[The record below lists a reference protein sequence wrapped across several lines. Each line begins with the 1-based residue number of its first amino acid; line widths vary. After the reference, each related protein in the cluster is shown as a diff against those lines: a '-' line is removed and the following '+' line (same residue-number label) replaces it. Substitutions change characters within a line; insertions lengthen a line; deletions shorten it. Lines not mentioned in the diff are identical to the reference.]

1 MISQD
6 LIMENNRLVVRADQ
20 LYDGRSVHTD
30 MTVVVEG
37 RHIVDVTD
45 RPCPGDIRGIV
56 TPAFIDPHSHI
67 GMERQGEPVLET
79 ETDEHSTPFAPL
91 HNPLDSIYFDDR
103 AFADA
108 VDFGVLYSCVVPGSG
123 NIIGGKAVI
132 IKNFV
137 KTRADAVVSD
147 YGFKA
152 AFGSN
157 PRMSTH
163 WKGPRPSTRMGAAA
177 MLKNYLSDIFRKQ
190 EQACIKKEKALYEL
204 TRPDSPKK
212 GAVWAQ
218 REYDLALS
226 ESEWEIFRLFNG
238 DKILKVHLHKADDA
252 LFLMDLKKKFN
263 IRVTAEHALDICDSR
278 IFNALADHGIPVV
291 YGPLGAS
298 DGKVELKNASWRHTA
313 RLMASRAK
321 FGLMSDHPIILA
333 HHLRDSLKY
342 FLIQGMA
349 PADAIGLITLK
360 NAEILGIDHCLG
372 TVAPGRLASLIVWD
386 KDPFHLGAY
395 PRVILAEGRIIRD
408 RR

>member
-6 LIMENNRLVVRADQ
+6 LIMENNRLVIRADH

-37 RHIVDVTD
+37 RHIVDMTN

-177 MLKNYLSDIFRKQ
+177 MLKKYLSDIFRKQ

>member
-1 MISQD
+1 
-6 LIMENNRLVVRADQ
+6 MENTRLVIRADQ
-20 LYDGRSVHTD
+20 LYDGRSLQTN
-30 MTVVVEG
+30 MTVVVAG
-37 RHIVDVTD
+37 RHITDVTD
-45 RPCPGDIRGIV
+45 KPCSGDIRGIV

-67 GMERQGEPVLET
+67 GMERQGEPVSEA
-79 ETDEHSTPFAPL
+79 ETDEHRTPFAPL

-103 AFADA
+103 AFAEA

-132 IKNFV
+132 IRNFAAN
-137 KTRADAVVSD
+137 RADALVKA

-152 AFGSN
+152 ALGYN
-157 PRMSTH
+157 PRMTTH
-163 WKGPRPSTRMGAAA
+163 WKGQRPFTRMGAAA
-177 MLKNYLSDIFRKQ
+177 LLKEYLSEIFRKE
-190 EQACIKKEKALYEL
+190 EQARIKKEKALYEL
-204 TRPDSPKK
+204 SGPDSPKK

-226 ESEWEIFRLFNG
+226 EAEREIFRLFTG
-238 DKILKVHLHKADDA
+238 EKTLKVHLHKADDA
-252 LFLMDLKKKFN
+252 LFLIDLKKQFN
-263 IRVTAEHALDICDSR
+263 IRVTAEHALDICDTAV
-278 IFNALADHGIPVV
+278 FNSLADHGISVV
-291 YGPLGAS
+291 YGPLGAL

-313 RLMASRAK
+313 RLMASRSEY
-321 FGLMSDHPIILA
+321 GLMSDHPVILA

-342 FLIQGMA
+342 FLIQGMT
-349 PADAIGLITLK
+349 PADAVGLITRK

-395 PRVILAEGRIIRD
+395 PLVVLAEGRIIRD